1 MTKLVNLLNEI
12 YAEPS
17 KFNYPPL
24 IKSLTEYMLNKGMN
38 INPLPKVKFINDD
51 IKNANNFFGKTA
63 YYDPN
68 NRVIVLYTIHR
79 HPKDIMRSFA
89 HEMIHHMQNCENRL
103 NNISTTNI
111 TEDDYLYK
119 LEEEANKMGT
129 MTFREWTDTLT
140 ESIVK
145 DKIVCDKCGH
155 SWLIKDGG
163 DDLYTCHNPKCRHDN
178 TPK

>member
-24 IKSLTEYMLNKGMN
+24 IKSLTKYMLNKGMN
-38 INPLPKVKFINDD
+38 INPLPKVKFIDD
-51 IKNANNFFGKTA
+51 DVENANNFFGKTA

-68 NRVIVLYTIHR
+68 NRIIVLYTTHR

-140 ESIVK
+140 DLGNEIQ
-145 DKIVCDKCGH
+145 CDKCPH
-155 SWLIKDGG
+155 HWPIKTGG
-163 DDLYTCHNPKCRHDN
+163 NDLYTCHSCGHDN